1 MAGLIVRGI
10 SDRYWTEHTGV
21 RTGDDGMS
29 HFWDEKNEGSAE
41 LDELF
46 DGGAASEAQLTQNCT
61 CTVNRSEG
69 THSLRLLTLTWAS
82 RSFTCSSFS
91 LIS

>member
-29 HFWDEKNEGSAE
+29 HFWDEKTK
-41 LDELF
+41 
-46 DGGAASEAQLTQNCT
+46 AQLNWMSCLM
-61 CTVNRSEG
+61 VELHRKPS
-69 THSLRLLTLTWAS
+69 
-82 RSFTCSSFS
+82 
-91 LIS
+91 

>member
-29 HFWDEKNEGSAE
+29 HFWDEKTK
-41 LDELF
+41 
-46 DGGAASEAQLTQNCT
+46 AQLNWMSCLMVELHRKPQLTRKLHQ
-61 CTVNRSEG
+61 
-69 THSLRLLTLTWAS
+69 HSKIDLKELTP
-82 RSFTCSSFS
+82 
-91 LIS
+91 

>member
-21 RTGDDGMS
+21 RTGDGGMS

-46 DGGAASEAQLTQNCT
+46 DGGAASEVPADSATAPAQ
-61 CTVNRSEG
+61 
-69 THSLRLLTLTWAS
+69 
-82 RSFTCSSFS
+82 
-91 LIS
+91 